1 MEQEGTLKLPA
12 SRIKSKQQH
21 MYNARPCESL
31 NSTAAEL
38 SSSRTS
44 IQSGILRIINIE
56 KRKEEVV
63 TPWFFL
69 SLNVTVLRSY
79 FIVIPL

>member
-1 MEQEGTLKLPA
+1 MEQGGGGALKLPA

-38 SSSRTS
+38 SSFRTS
-44 IQSGILRIINIE
+44 IQSGILRIISKE
-56 KRKEEVV
+56 KKIAEVAK
-63 TPWFFL
+63 P
-69 SLNVTVLRSY
+69 S
-79 FIVIPL
+79 FIGV